1 MSIVFVSLGF
11 TSFFRPMRIFILT
24 ICFCFVQ
31 FGTANAQSKKS
42 KKLFEKARE
51 SDKEGDQ
58 TKAIEYLDKAIE
70 KSPEYVEAYLFAADI
85 YKTKENF
92 EMAVNYYES
101 LSNNYEVPYYFYLF
115 YGEVLFEIGRYDDAV
130 VSFREYL
137 KSNKAASKYKEK
149 VRTYIA
155 NCEFSKI
162 AQSSPKPFDPVNLG
176 GLVNSK
182 NMEYF
187 PSISA
192 DGNSLV
198 FTYRAPNE
206 NKSDEDFFISV
217 RDTNTGEWTQSKPA
231 AGFLNTQLNEGAQ
244 TITSDGNIIYF
255 AACERQDGFGS
266 CDIYASFYKGNGQW
280 TKAINLGP
288 KVNSRVWDTQPSISS
303 DGKTLYFVRASHG
316 RAKNKDIYYTELQ
329 NNGRWAEAK
338 KLEGPI
344 NTKGNET
351 SPFIHF
357 DNKTLYFSSDGH
369 PGLGELDFFV
379 SRKKEDG
386 TWGKP
391 ENLGYPINS
400 KEEDFSLIVSPDGKT
415 AYFSSERLEDNLGLQ
430 DLYSFILPKDSRA
443 IEIAYIK
450 GRITN
455 KVTGAPISAK
465 IEFSELKSSETILLE
480 ESNKRGDYFSVL
492 PGNTDYG
499 LNIQKKGFLV
509 YSKNFSL
516 SDENVRKAYIL
527 NVRLIPIAID
537 QKVKLENVFYA
548 TASFELDVR
557 SNSELNKVADFLNDN
572 PSVKISI
579 EGHTDNE
586 GSKSGNIR
594 LSKNRAT
601 SVYQYL
607 ITKGIDKSRLSTKG
621 FGSSEPV
628 ADNETEEGRK
638 RNRRTEI
645 RITSYG
651 NE

>member
-1 MSIVFVSLGF
+1 
-11 TSFFRPMRIFILT
+11 MRIYIL
-24 ICFCFVQ
+24 ILSFCLFQISTVQ
-31 FGTANAQSKKS
+31 AQSKKS
-42 KKLFEKARE
+42 IKLYKKAQGA
-51 SDKEGDQ
+51 DKEGNPV
-58 TKAIEYLDKAIE
+58 KAIEYLDKAIE

-85 YKTKENF
+85 FRTEEDF
-92 EMAVNYYES
+92 EKALEYYEK
-101 LSNNYEVPYYFYLF
+101 LSKNYEVPYFFYLF
-115 YGEVLFEIGRYDDAV
+115 YGETLFEVERYDDAIIA
-130 VSFREYL
+130 FREYL

-149 VRTYIA
+149 VRSYIA
-155 NCEFSKI
+155 NCEFSKE
-162 AQSSPKPFDPVNLG
+162 AQLQPKPFEPVNLG
-176 GLVNSK
+176 KLVNSE

-198 FTYRAPNE
+198 FTYRAPNQT
-206 NKSDEDFFISV
+206 KSDEDFFISL
-217 RDTNTGEWTQSKPA
+217 RDTLTGEWTQSKPA

-280 TKAINLGP
+280 SKAINLGP

-303 DGKTLYFVRASHG
+303 DGRTLYFVRGSHG
-316 RAKNKDIYYTELQ
+316 RSKNKDIYYTKLQ
-329 NNGRWAEAK
+329 SDGTWAKAK

-344 NTKGNET
+344 NTRGSET

-379 SRKKEDG
+379 SRKQEDG
-386 TWGKP
+386 SWGKP
-391 ENLGYPINS
+391 ENLGFPINS

-415 AYFSSERLEDNLGLQ
+415 AYFASERLEGNIGLQ
-430 DLYSFILPKDSRA
+430 DLYSFILPKESRA

-450 GRITN
+450 GKVTN
-455 KVTGAPISAK
+455 KVTGAPLSAQ
-465 IEFSELKSSETILLE
+465 IVFSELSSSESILFE
-480 ESNKRGDYFSVL
+480 QSNRMGNYFSVL
-492 PGNTDYG
+492 PGNADYG

-516 SDENVRKAYIL
+516 SDENVRKAYVL
-527 NVRLIPIAID
+527 NVKLIPIAVD
-537 QKVKLENVFYA
+537 QKVKLENVFYN
-548 TASFELDVR
+548 TASFELDSR

-586 GSKSGNIR
+586 GSKSGNLR
-594 LSKNRAT
+594 LSKNRAQ
-601 SVYQYL
+601 SVYKYL
-607 ITKGIDKSRLSTKG
+607 VEKGIEESRLSTKG
-621 FGSSEPV
+621 YGSSQPV
-628 ADNETEEGRK
+628 ADNESEEGRK
-638 RNRRTEI
+638 MNRRTEI
-645 RITSYG
+645 RITAF
-651 NE
+651 